1 MTFDEISP
9 EIAALLDDT
18 SKPTA
23 DPLFQAMQPRTEKS
37 VQPKQMSNQPTGQSD
52 SNNQAFKTITEF
64 YNSKVDPIYTD
75 PNYYKT
81 VLSNEDTCAQ
91 KLHTVLTKYL
101 TSKDSKDKVI
111 YRQQITT
118 AYWEVF
124 NSIAPKMA
132 FPATPDQK
140 RLMLRFG
147 ILLPTLMTQ
156 EQRELFG
163 SIFPT
168 NTHGQPVYYVDEWI
182 RDILTQKL
190 SLSATDERSPRK
202 NSSPEADASRL
213 AQLQTKN
220 NSKIQMSEGAYASK
234 ESERTRIENDLQS
247 LVDQIASH
255 ATLPNLPNHYAP
267 LTDEQK
273 RAILSAVEKLK
284 ALQKIDKELFIL
296 LQECEEARSIS
307 LSLNDKLSA
316 INERGAAVSTLNN
329 AELDTELKTIRQM
342 AKMTVGRQGNHFPL
356 FTKEFFHCAPRSTG
370 TRENVLSILQWI
382 ESIDPGVFVRIHKN
396 KPNRIV
402 PYTLLLPTYG
412 DMGLCWEPFDR
423 YNRVS
428 SRGRIVVPMYP
439 KNLQIAVLTAVA
451 DLRWQVAKEKASYY
465 WMEEGLTGHYYQ
477 WFDLQKLK
485 GDVKD
490 YFINDYVLWITKES
504 EGVQRLDKEVRAV
517 FWRHMPFPQEIK
529 DKLKTRS
536 MIYQELCQRDMN
548 RAMSDGY

>member
-1 MTFDEISP
+1 MTFNEVSP
-9 EIAALLDDT
+9 EIAALINDT
-18 SKPTA
+18 TKPTA
-23 DPLFQAMQPRTEKS
+23 DPLFQAMQPRTEKTANPNKATAVNS
-37 VQPKQMSNQPTGQSD
+37 FGSQSE
-52 SNNQAFKTITEF
+52 NNAFKTITEF
-64 YNSKVDPIYTD
+64 YDAKVDPIYSD

-81 VLSNEDTCAQ
+81 VLTNEESCAQ

-132 FPATPDQK
+132 QVSLPDQK
-140 RLMLRFG
+140 KFMLRFG
-147 ILLPTLMTQ
+147 ILLPTLMSP
-156 EQRELFG
+156 EQREQFG
-163 SIFPT
+163 SVFKN
-168 NTHGQPVYYVDEWI
+168 NTHNQPVYYVDEWI
-182 RDILTQKL
+182 RDIITQKL
-190 SLSATDERSPRK
+190 SLSATDERSTRK

-220 NSKIQMSEGAYASK
+220 NSKLQMSEGAYSSK
-234 ESERTRIENDLQS
+234 ESERTRIENDLQT
-247 LVDQIASH
+247 LVNLITSH
-255 ATLPNLPNHYAP
+255 ATLPNLPNHYTP

-284 ALQKIDKELFIL
+284 ALQKIDKELCL
-296 LQECEEARSIS
+296 LLHECEEARSIS
-307 LSLNDKLSA
+307 LSLNDKLS
-316 INERGAAVSTLNN
+316 TLNEKSDAGAVFAN
-329 AELDTELKTIRQM
+329 VDLDTELKTIRQM
-342 AKMTVGRQGNHFPL
+342 SKMTVGRQGNHFPV

-382 ESIDPGVFVRIHKN
+382 ESIDPGAFVRIHKN
-396 KPNRIV
+396 KQNRIV

-423 YNRVS
+423 YNRIS

-465 WMEEGLTGHYYQ
+465 WMEEGLTGNYYQ

>member
-1 MTFDEISP
+1 MTFNEVSP
-9 EIAALLDDT
+9 EIAALINDT
-18 SKPTA
+18 TKPTA
-23 DPLFQAMQPRTEKS
+23 DPLFQAMQPRTEKTANPNKATAVNS
-37 VQPKQMSNQPTGQSD
+37 FGSQSE
-52 SNNQAFKTITEF
+52 NNAFKTITEF
-64 YNSKVDPIYTD
+64 YDAKVDPIYSD

-81 VLSNEDTCAQ
+81 VLTNEESCAQ

-132 FPATPDQK
+132 QVSLPDQK
-140 RLMLRFG
+140 KFMLRFG
-147 ILLPTLMTQ
+147 ILLPTLMSP
-156 EQRELFG
+156 EQREQFG
-163 SIFPT
+163 SVFKN
-168 NTHGQPVYYVDEWI
+168 NTHNQPVYYVDEWI

-190 SLSATDERSPRK
+190 SLSATDERSTRK

-220 NSKIQMSEGAYASK
+220 NSKLQMSEGAYSSK
-234 ESERTRIENDLQS
+234 ESERTRIENDLQT
-247 LVDQIASH
+247 LVNLITSH
-255 ATLPNLPNHYAP
+255 ATLPNLPNHYTP

-284 ALQKIDKELFIL
+284 ALQKIDKELCL
-296 LQECEEARSIS
+296 LLHECEEARSIS
-307 LSLNDKLSA
+307 LSLNDKLS
-316 INERGAAVSTLNN
+316 TLNEKSDAGAVFAN
-329 AELDTELKTIRQM
+329 VDLDTELKTIRQM

-396 KPNRIV
+396 KQNRIV

-423 YNRVS
+423 YNRIS

-465 WMEEGLTGHYYQ
+465 WMEEGLTGNYYQ